1 MGNIIDYVDWRGDL
15 TFEQDGFNQ
24 VDAVIFSQIAMIE
37 LDDFFK
43 EYSKL
48 TIFEIYNLMKHN
60 GIKKYQYMGLIIP
73 TDIIKLITKMAHS
86 KRYKN
91 LEVSHYVN
99 IIDNNKQMQFCALTV
114 KINDR
119 LSCISFS
126 GTDDTIIGWKENF
139 NLVCMENIP
148 AQLEAVKYVELIAKD
163 VDELIICGHSKGGNL
178 TIYSTYEIND
188 ETFQKVKKAY
198 SIDGHGLTHKPT
210 NEDNLEK
217 RTKVIVSIIPQFAV
231 VGRLFEHN
239 ERIKVIHSNAIGF
252 YQHDTFSWEV
262 LGRRFVVDKHG
273 LDPDAVYIEKKV
285 KNVIE
290 DLDYTDKEQFVNI
303 LFSLLAAAKVEK
315 LTDLNRKTILLIKSY
330 MNLDPTSQKKISKVT
345 LKLIK
350 DKIILKYIYVNVK
363 EFKKIKEKNK
373 KIIKEIS
380 EYEGELYG

>member
-1 MGNIIDYVDWRGDL
+1 MSNIIDYVDWRGDL
-15 TFEQDGFNQ
+15 TFEQDSFNQ
-24 VDAVIFSQIAMIE
+24 VDAVVFSQIAMLE

-43 EYSKL
+43 DHNVL

-99 IIDNNKQMQFCALTV
+99 IIDTKKQMQFCALTV
-114 KINDR
+114 KINEK

-148 AQLEAVKYVELIAKD
+148 AQLEAVKYVEMIGQE
-163 VDELIICGHSKGGNL
+163 VEELIVCGHSKGGNL
-178 TIYSTYEIND
+178 TIYSTYEVND
-188 ETFQKVKKAY
+188 ETFSKIKKAY

-210 NEDNLEK
+210 VEENLEK
-217 RTKVIVSIIPQFAV
+217 RTKVIVSIIPQFAL

-239 ERIKVIHSNAIGF
+239 EKTRIVHSNAIGF

-262 LGRRFVVDKHG
+262 LGNRFVIDKQG
-273 LDPDAVYIEKKV
+273 LDEDAVYIEKKV
-285 KNVIE
+285 HNVIE
-290 DLDYTDKEQFVNI
+290 DLDFNDKEQFVNI
-303 LFSLLAAAKVEK
+303 LFSLLAAAKVDK
-315 LTDLNRKTILLIKSY
+315 LTDLNRKTLLLIKSY
-330 MNLDPTSQKKISKVT
+330 MNLDPTLQKKISKVT

-350 DKIILKYIYVNVK
+350 DKIILKYIYTNVK
-363 EFKKIKEKNK
+363 EFKKVKDKNK

-380 EYEGELYG
+380 ECEGELYG